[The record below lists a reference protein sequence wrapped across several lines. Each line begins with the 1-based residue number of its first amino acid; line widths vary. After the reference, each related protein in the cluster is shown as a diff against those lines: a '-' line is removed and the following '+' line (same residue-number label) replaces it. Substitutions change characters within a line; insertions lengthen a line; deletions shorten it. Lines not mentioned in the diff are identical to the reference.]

1 MPRRKSEAQKAEE
14 AKRKEEANRVINQ
27 KIKLIQMVREY
38 PIIYDKGHPDHL
50 NSEMKTVIWE
60 EIAKELNE
68 EGTFEQFLL
77 ISSFIVQWHFLMK
90 YNM

>member
-1 MPRRKSEAQKAEE
+1 
-14 AKRKEEANRVINQ
+14 
-27 KIKLIQMVREY
+27 MVCEY

-50 NSEMKTVIWE
+50 NFEMKIVIWE
-60 EIAKELNE
+60 QNVMELNK

-90 YNM
+90 YNL

>member
-1 MPRRKSEAQKAEE
+1 MYYAEKETETQKAEE

-27 KIKLIQMVREY
+27 KIKLIQTVREY

-50 NSEMKTVIWE
+50 NSEMKMVIWE
-60 EIAKELNE
+60 QIAMELNE

-77 ISSFIVQWHFLMK
+77 ISIFIV
-90 YNM
+90 

>member
-14 AKRKEEANRVINQ
+14 AKRKEEANCVINQ

-38 PIIYDKGHPDHL
+38 PIIYVKGHPDHL
-50 NSEMKTVIWE
+50 NSDMKVVIWE
-60 EIAKELNE
+60 QIVTELNE

-77 ISSFIVQWHFLMK
+77 ISIFIV
-90 YNM
+90 

>member
-1 MPRRKSEAQKAEE
+1 MLRRKSEAQKAEE

-50 NSEMKTVIWE
+50 NLDMKVVIWE
-60 EIAKELNE
+60 QIAMELNE

-77 ISSFIVQWHFLMK
+77 ISIFIV
-90 YNM
+90 